1 MTSDQVNRLGDR
13 VQGVTKGDI
22 LIVDDT
28 PANLRLLSQMLAEH
42 GFQVRPVPD
51 GALALA
57 AVQAEPPDLILLDIR
72 MPEMS
77 GYEVCEHLKA
87 DARTADI
94 PIIFISAL
102 DAVRDK
108 VKAFAAG
115 GVDYVTKPFRVE
127 EVLARVETHL
137 SLRKL
142 QKRLQDANRRMERE
156 LALAAEVQAGFMPRT
171 LPDLA
176 GWDMSVVLKPARETS
191 GDFYDFYHLPDGRL
205 GFVVADVVDKGVGAA
220 LFMALSWSLLRTYA
234 AEYPEQPDLVFDAV
248 NQCILHD
255 TSVLQFVTVFY
266 GILEPATGN
275 LLYCN
280 AGHCPAYLFRAG
292 DRRHTQ
298 KLSATGAALGLID
311 DMSWTRESV
320 QLAAGDLL
328 VLYTDGITEAH
339 DEQKKIF
346 GDERLL
352 TSVRT
357 WLDKAG
363 PPGSTARQVQDAIL
377 GDVLRFAGNAPQSD
391 DIALAVLVR
400 E

>member
-1 MTSDQVNRLGDR
+1 MTSKQVNRLDAR
-13 VQGVTKGDI
+13 AQGEPKGDI

-28 PANLRLLSQMLAEH
+28 PANLRLLTQMLAEH
-42 GFQVRPVPD
+42 GFQVRPVPA

-57 AVQAEPPDLILLDIR
+57 AVQAEPPELILLDIR

-156 LALAAEVQAGFMPRT
+156 LTLAAEVQAGFMPRT
-171 LPDLA
+171 LPDLV
-176 GWDMSVVLKPARETS
+176 GWDMSVMLKPARETS
-191 GDFYDFYHLPDGRL
+191 GDFYDIYHLPDGRL

-234 AEYPEQPDLVFDAV
+234 AEHPGQPDLVFDAV

-266 GILEPATGN
+266 GILEPATGR

-292 DRRHTQ
+292 DRRHAQ

-320 QLAAGDLL
+320 HLAAGDLL

-339 DEQKKIF
+339 DEQKQAF
-346 GDERLL
+346 GEERLL
-352 TSVRT
+352 TSIRT
-357 WLDKAG
+357 WLDEAG

-377 GDVLRFAGNAPQSD
+377 GEVLQFAGDAPQSD
-391 DIALAVLVR
+391 DIALAVLMR

>member
-1 MTSDQVNRLGDR
+1 MTSNQRNRPGSP
-13 VQGVTKGDI
+13 GPGTAKGDV

-28 PANLRLLSQMLAEH
+28 PANLRLLAQMLAEN

-77 GYEVCEHLKA
+77 GYEVCERLKA
-87 DARTADI
+87 DPTTVDI
-94 PIIFISAL
+94 PVIFISAL
-102 DAVRDK
+102 DAVQDK
-108 VKAFAAG
+108 IKAFASG

-156 LALAAEVQAGFMPRT
+156 LTLAAEVQAGFMPRS
-171 LPDLA
+171 LPDLP

-191 GDFYDFYHLPDGRL
+191 GDFYDIYQLPDGRL
-205 GFVVADVVDKGVGAA
+205 GVVIADVVDKGVGAA
-220 LFMALSWSLLRTYA
+220 LFMALSWSLLRTRA
-234 AEYPEQPDLVFDAV
+234 AEYPGQLVRVFEAV
-248 NQCILHD
+248 NRYIQHD
-255 TSVLQFVTVFY
+255 TSVIQFVTVFY
-266 GILEPATGN
+266 GILEPATGE

-280 AGHCPAYLFRAG
+280 AGHCPGYLFRAN
-292 DRRHTQ
+292 DHYQAEELRP
-298 KLSATGAALGLID
+298 SGAALGLLDNI
-311 DMSWTRESV
+311 SWTRESV
-320 QLAAGDLL
+320 QFDPGDLL
-328 VLYTDGITEAH
+328 VLYTDGITEASN
-339 DEQKKIF
+339 EREELF

-352 TSVRT
+352 TSVRAC
-357 WLDKAG
+357 LDSANPRG
-363 PPGSTARQVQDAIL
+363 PAAQQVQDTIL
-377 GDVLRFAGNAPQSD
+377 GDVLRFAGSAPQSD

>member
-1 MTSDQVNRLGDR
+1 MTSDQVSRLGDR
-13 VQGVTKGDI
+13 APGVSKGDI

-42 GFQVRPVPD
+42 GFQVRPVPA

-87 DARTADI
+87 DARTAEI

-156 LALAAEVQAGFMPRT
+156 LTLAAEVQAGFMPRS

-176 GWDMSVVLKPARETS
+176 GWDMSVMLKPARETS
-191 GDFYDFYHLPDGRL
+191 GDFYDIYHLSDGRL
-205 GFVVADVVDKGVGAA
+205 GFVIADVVDKGVGAA

-234 AEYPEQPDLVFDAV
+234 AEHPGQPDLVFDAV

-266 GILEPATGN
+266 GILEQSTGE

-280 AGHCPAYLFRAG
+280 AGHCPAHLLRAR
-292 DRRHTQ
+292 DRRHAQ

-311 DMSWTRESV
+311 DMSWTRETV

-339 DEQKKIF
+339 NEQEELF
-346 GDERLL
+346 GEERLL
-352 TSVRT
+352 ASLKAC
-357 WLDKAG
+357 LDVAALSG
-363 PPGSTARQVQDAIL
+363 LTAQQVQDAIL